1 MLPFGLDK
9 YHYANSIHHSHAG
22 SRSLIFLGFFM
33 ESIHAQ
39 PLVRHRLLNDC
50 HVVDNGISTFDT
62 VVVMAATARLYPELK
77 SNSGK
82 HR

>member
-1 MLPFGLDK
+1 
-9 YHYANSIHHSHAG
+9 
-22 SRSLIFLGFFM
+22 M
-33 ESIHAQ
+33 ESTHAQ

-62 VVVMAATARLYPELK
+62 VGSTVSTALPYPELK

-82 HR
+82 HLV

>member
-1 MLPFGLDK
+1 
-9 YHYANSIHHSHAG
+9 
-22 SRSLIFLGFFM
+22 M

-50 HVVDNGISTFDT
+50 HVVDNGTSTFDT

-82 HR
+82 HLVALPSFPSNRSPAGPVCQQDTIQDLESQ

>member
-1 MLPFGLDK
+1 
-9 YHYANSIHHSHAG
+9 
-22 SRSLIFLGFFM
+22 M

-50 HVVDNGISTFDT
+50 HVVDNGTSTLDT
-62 VVVMAATARLYPELK
+62 VDSTVSTTVPYPELK

-82 HR
+82 HLVALPSFPNSKSPADPVCQQDTIQDPVFQ